1 VKTTK
6 HKQGGKNNT
15 ICRKI
20 AQEKVMGFAV
30 LRPSQDSL
38 VTVNY
43 FTRKRVCVSAF
54 SSFL

>member
-38 VTVNY
+38 VTLNY